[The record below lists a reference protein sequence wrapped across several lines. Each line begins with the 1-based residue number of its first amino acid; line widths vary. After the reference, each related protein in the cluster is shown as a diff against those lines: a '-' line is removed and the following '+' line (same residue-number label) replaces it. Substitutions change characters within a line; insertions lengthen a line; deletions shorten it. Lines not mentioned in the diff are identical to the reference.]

1 MAITG
6 TASPLNPAQ
15 QTNLDINLAPKTN
28 NTEPISSSS
37 NLDLN
42 LDITLPKQSENN
54 DWLQTED
61 QKNETMTDKEEMIQP
76 VASGGEEVKPT
87 NNITENKTPQA

>member
-6 TASPLNPAQ
+6 TASPLNPGQ

-61 QKNETMTDKEEMIQP
+61 QKNETLTDKEEVIQP
-76 VASGGEEVKPT
+76 VASVVEEVNQT
-87 NNITENKTPQA
+87 SNTTENKTPQA

>member
-6 TASPLNPAQ
+6 TASPLNPGQ

-28 NTEPISSSS
+28 NTQSSS

-61 QKNETMTDKEEMIQP
+61 QKNETLTDKEEIIQP
-76 VASGGEEVKPT
+76 VASGGEEVKT
-87 NNITENKTPQA
+87 TSNTTENKTPQA

>member
-6 TASPLNPAQ
+6 TASPLNPGQ

-61 QKNETMTDKEEMIQP
+61 QKNETLTDKEEMIQP
-76 VASGGEEVKPT
+76 VASVVEEMKPT
-87 NNITENKTPQA
+87 SNTTENKTPQA